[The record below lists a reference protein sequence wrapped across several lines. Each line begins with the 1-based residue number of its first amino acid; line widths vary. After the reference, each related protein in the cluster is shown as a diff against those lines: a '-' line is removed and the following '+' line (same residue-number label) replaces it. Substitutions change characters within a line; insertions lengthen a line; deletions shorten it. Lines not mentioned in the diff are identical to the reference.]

1 MCSDSKREETLCVCV
16 SVKRCM
22 VPMKKKDTVV
32 MLLCAVMSGQF
43 DHGKRKY
50 GQRLE

>member
-1 MCSDSKREETLCVCV
+1 MCTDAGREETLFVCV

-22 VPMKKKDTVV
+22 IPVKKKDTVV

-43 DHGKRKY
+43 DHGKRRY
-50 GQRLE
+50 GQRSE